1 MNVNLPRIIQEYLD
15 ASNAHDVKA
24 ILSCFSDDALVH
36 DEGKDFRG
44 RKIIEDWI
52 VTTIDKYK
60 FQFKPL
66 NIKNDDAESVVAVE
80 VSGTF
85 PGSPVTPDYH
95 FKIEDDKIRALSIG

>member
-1 MNVNLPRIIQEYLD
+1 MNINLPRIIQEYLA

-44 RKIIEDWI
+44 KKLIEDWI
-52 VTTIDKYK
+52 VKTIEKYK
-60 FQFKPL
+60 FHFKPL
-66 NIKNDDAESVVAVE
+66 SVKAEEPKVVVTVE

-85 PGSPVTPDYH
+85 PGSPVSPDYR
-95 FKIEDDKIRALSIG
+95 FTIKSNKILSLAIE